1 MNKDFVVYINPR
13 ITNTKAEAGR
23 REGRARGN
31 ISEETSKKTQLRV
44 TTTAIMTL
52 MIVDDERTWV
62 NEKVNK
68 STTATN

>member
-13 ITNTKAEAGR
+13 ITNTKAEVVR
-23 REGRARGN
+23 REGRARGD